1 MAKDLYDVLGIQKGA
16 NEQEIKRAYRR
27 LAREYHPD
35 VNKSAGADEKFKE
48 VQSAYD
54 VLSDPQKRA
63 RYDQFGITDDQPGAG
78 GFGGGGFGGFEGF
91 SGGAGFEDAFG
102 DIFESFFGGS
112 RGGGGGRSSGQQA
125 GEDLRYDLTIT
136 LEEAAKGFKKNI
148 ELFYLDVKEGSTRSC
163 PQCNGLGYVEVVQRT
178 ILGSISQRTV
188 CPACHGT
195 GGIEREKK
203 KKKIEI
209 KIPAGVETGM
219 KLRVSGEGNAGI
231 GGGPRGDLF
240 VVVTVKE
247 HDVFHREGNDLF
259 LEVPVP
265 LSQVVLGATLRI
277 PTLDA
282 KTDLK
287 VPAGTQAGTRFRL
300 KGKGIKNIKGFG
312 HGDMYVVINVDIPT
326 NLSKDE
332 KACFEKISQLRDD
345 EKRLASVLEALI

>member
-1 MAKDLYDVLGIQKGA
+1 MAKDLYNVLGIEKGA

-35 VNKSAGADEKFKE
+35 VNKSSGADEKFKE

-54 VLSDPQKRA
+54 VLSDPKKRA
-63 RYDQFGITDDQPGAG
+63 RYDQFGVTDDQAG

-112 RGGGGGRSSGQQA
+112 RGGGRSSGQKA
-125 GEDLRYDLTIT
+125 GEDLRYDLTIS

-148 ELFYLDVKEGSTRSC
+148 ELFYLDIKKGSTRSC
-163 PQCNGLGYVEVVQRT
+163 PQCNGIGYVEVVQRT
-178 ILGSISQRTV
+178 ILGSISQRGA
-188 CPACHGT
+188 CPTCHGT

-203 KKKIEI
+203 KKNIDI

-219 KLRVSGEGNAGI
+219 KLRISGEGNAGI
-231 GGGPRGDLF
+231 DGGPRGDLF
-240 VVVTVKE
+240 VVITVSE
-247 HDVFHREGNDLF
+247 HNVFHREGNDLI

-265 LSQVVLGATLRI
+265 LSQVVLGAVLRV
-277 PTLDA
+277 PTLEG

-312 HGDMYVVINVDIPT
+312 HGDMYVIVNVDIPRS
-326 NLSKDE
+326 LSKDE
-332 KACFEKISQLRDD
+332 KECFEKISKIRGD
-345 EKRLASVLEALI
+345 EKRLASVLDALV

>member
-1 MAKDLYDVLGIQKGA
+1 MAKDLYNVLGIEKGA
-16 NEQEIKRAYRR
+16 NEQDIKRAYRR

-35 VNKSAGADEKFKE
+35 VNKSAGAGEKFKE

-63 RYDQFGITDDQPGAG
+63 RYDQFGVTDDQSG

-112 RGGGGGRSSGQQA
+112 RGGARSSGQQA

-148 ELFYLDVKEGSTRSC
+148 ELFFLDIKSGSTRSC
-163 PQCNGLGYVEVVQRT
+163 SQCNGVGYVEVVQRT
-178 ILGSISQRTV
+178 ILGSISQRSA
-188 CPACHGT
+188 CPTCHGT

-203 KKKIEI
+203 KKNIDI

-240 VVVTVKE
+240 VVITVKD
-247 HDVFHREGNDLF
+247 HNVYHREGNDLI
-259 LEVPVP
+259 LEVPLP
-265 LSQVVLGATLRI
+265 LSQVVLGAVLRI
-277 PTLDA
+277 PTLEG

-287 VPAGTQAGTRFRL
+287 VPAGTQSGTRFRL

-312 HGDMYVVINVDIPT
+312 HGDMYVVVNVDIPT

-332 KACFEKISQLRDD
+332 KECFEKISKIRND
-345 EKRLASVLEALI
+345 EKRLESILDSLV